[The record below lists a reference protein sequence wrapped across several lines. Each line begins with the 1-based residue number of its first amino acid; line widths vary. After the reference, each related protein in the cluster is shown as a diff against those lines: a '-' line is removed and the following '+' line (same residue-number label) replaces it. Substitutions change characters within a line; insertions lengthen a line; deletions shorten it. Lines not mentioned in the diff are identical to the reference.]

1 MRNKRKWIP
10 MVLMAVLLGALII
23 CYILIKSYNEKQ
35 EGQQES
41 EAESIQIASVTADEV
56 SGLSVEWDENKL
68 SFTKEED
75 TWHYDGDKDFP
86 VNQEAM
92 ENLIGKFENVNAVR
106 ELEDPQGLEEY
117 GLEECSEV
125 IALTMQDGTTRTF
138 YVGNKN
144 AITSDY
150 YIYVDSPEKIYTTD
164 TGIISGCQFKLY
176 DMAQTSTF
184 PAISESSVEQVK
196 VLQGSSS
203 LLLKRDDGD
212 EDTWKYQMSGE
223 KEEDADGTAVSALIS
238 QVGSLAYNGYLD
250 YNCQDMTQYGLEK
263 PAASI
268 TIDYTENEAAESDTE
283 AASESGTEADSE
295 AETEIKKVP
304 RQVVLYIGGQDES
317 GNYYVKI
324 SDSNEVHTMSESMV
338 KAWLDAKGDDFKQE
352 QES

>member
-164 TGIISGCQFKLY
+164 TGIISGCQFR
-176 DMAQTSTF
+176 
-184 PAISESSVEQVK
+184 SEERRV
-196 VLQGSSS
+196 G
-203 LLLKRDDGD
+203 
-212 EDTWKYQMSGE
+212 
-223 KEEDADGTAVSALIS
+223 KE
-238 QVGSLAYNGYLD
+238 
-250 YNCQDMTQYGLEK
+250 C
-263 PAASI
+263 
-268 TIDYTENEAAESDTE
+268 
-283 AASESGTEADSE
+283 
-295 AETEIKKVP
+295 
-304 RQVVLYIGGQDES
+304 
-317 GNYYVKI
+317 
-324 SDSNEVHTMSESMV
+324 
-338 KAWLDAKGDDFKQE
+338 
-352 QES
+352 